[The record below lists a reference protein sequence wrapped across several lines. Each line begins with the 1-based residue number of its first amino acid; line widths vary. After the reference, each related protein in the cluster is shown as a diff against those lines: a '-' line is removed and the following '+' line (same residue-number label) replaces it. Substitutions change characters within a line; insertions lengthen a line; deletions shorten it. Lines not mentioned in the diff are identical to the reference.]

1 MMPPDMRPGPFAA
14 SHPGLI
20 VDKDSLQ
27 SAACAEQLK
36 ALSEPI
42 RIRIVDALRQG
53 PLAVSDL
60 AELLEAEMVTI
71 SHHLGI
77 LKHADIVEAERDG
90 RFIYYRLRDDV
101 LQRVKGAR
109 PRDYLDF
116 GCCRLE
122 LPQP

>member
-1 MMPPDMRPGPFAA
+1 VENDP
-14 SHPGLI
+14 
-20 VDKDSLQ
+20 LQ
-27 SAACAEQLK
+27 SASCAEQLK

-42 RIRIVDALRQG
+42 RIRIVHALRQG

-60 AELLEAEMVTI
+60 SELLEAEMVTV

-77 LKHADIVEAERDG
+77 LKHAGIVEAERDG
-90 RFIYYRLRDDV
+90 RFIYYGLREDI

-122 LPQP
+122 LPQSASSK

>member
-1 MMPPDMRPGPFAA
+1 
-14 SHPGLI
+14 

-42 RIRIVDALRQG
+42 RIRIVDALRAG
-53 PLAVSDL
+53 PFAVSDL

-90 RFIYYRLRDDV
+90 RFIYYRLRDDI

-122 LPQP
+122 LPQS

>member
-1 MMPPDMRPGPFAA
+1 MDRSLSRRNSPAP
-14 SHPGLI
+14 I

-27 SAACAEQLK
+27 SESCAEQLK

-53 PLAVSDL
+53 PLAVSDIANRL
-60 AELLEAEMVTI
+60 DVEVVTV

-77 LKHADIVEAERDG
+77 LKHADIVQTRREG
-90 RFIYYRLRDDV
+90 RFIYYSLRANV
-101 LQRVKGAR
+101 LQRARGAR
-109 PRDYLDF
+109 SPDYLDF

-122 LPQP
+122 LPRE